1 MTATAT
7 QAKAFIQEY
16 FQALSNQPKSEA
28 LLDRYMTDQD
38 LKHHIAFFEASFPN
52 YTILAEDMIAEG
64 DKVSVRC
71 RFQGT
76 HKGDLMGLAPTGKS
90 VDVPF
95 QIIYRLEK
103 GKIAEH
109 WMAVDQMELMKQLGV
124 GG

>member
-1 MTATAT
+1 MTVTAT

-16 FQALSNQPKSEA
+16 FQALSHKPKTET

-38 LKHHIAFFEASFPN
+38 LKHHINFFEAAFPG
-52 YTILAEDMIAEG
+52 YMVLAEDMIAEG

-76 HKGDLMGLAPTGKS
+76 HKGELMGLAPTGKS
-90 VDVPF
+90 VDLPF
-95 QIIYRLEK
+95 QIIYRLEG

-109 WMAVDQMELMKQLGV
+109 WMASDQMELMKQLGV
-124 GG
+124 GS